1 MDLDSIDFDLVD
13 MVPGDAP
20 LQQAD
25 HVPDNAGN
33 PLVVELEE
41 VPDVSPQMPEVPDV
55 DLPPQFKRLKLLRS
69 VIQENTNSQASFTKA
84 QQMRSY
90 GNSNV
95 HFGPKMY
102 THRLH
107 FLVKSSENEFLNYDV
122 SFS

>member
-69 VIQENTNSQASFTKA
+69 VILKLVLTKLSRCA
-84 QQMRSY
+84 VM
-90 GNSNV
+90 V
-95 HFGPKMY
+95 IL
-102 THRLH
+102 TCI
-107 FLVKSSENEFLNYDV
+107 LVQKCTLTDCTS
-122 SFS
+122 